1 MRREIIQMLYVNYG
15 IPSPDLDVLGELGRD
30 WVREGE
36 RSQKLG
42 ILELHDEQRRDE
54 RHAARRGYK

>member
-1 MRREIIQMLYVNYG
+1 MLYVNYG
-15 IPSPDLDVLGELGRD
+15 TPSPDLDVLGELGRD